1 MKPNGRLFRT
11 THLFSAIACAALFV
25 ILLPG
30 PVFGQ
35 ACTGGYCGSG
45 EGVGSETKVE
55 VHVTITVSP
64 ADAGI
69 VFVNGEE
76 PTSGVFKALQG
87 DVLELEAVPNSGYTF
102 AGWSDWFTESD
113 NTVEAPLYNHKTLT
127 ASFSRVAERPAPVE
141 SDDAT
146 VIGVPGNIT
155 ALDRSGN
162 ALSEVSVELR
172 LPRALPSSAVL
183 IGDVHLFK
191 PDGATFDPPLPIAL
205 SYDIDS
211 LPAGVAEEELSVAM
225 FDADSQDWILLP
237 SIVDSDGHIVMTE
250 VTHFSEFAV
259 VAPGLPGNTPL
270 ITPGFSFSSLVVTPG
285 DPYAGQDV
293 TVNVIASYAGFNA
306 QAHSRVFV
314 LLDGAVADETEI
326 VLSPGDQVA
335 VGLTVTPPDEGAH
348 TVEVNG
354 LVQTFAVAG
363 QAPASALSQA
373 VALADEGF
381 QPLETATPSL
391 LSRAG
396 PVALVVG
403 GLLILLLAGP
413 LIGGVRRRILRY
425 RYDL

>member
-1 MKPNGRLFRT
+1 MRANGSSYRA
-11 THLFSAIACAALFV
+11 THVFSAVALASLFV
-25 ILLPG
+25 ALLPG
-30 PVFGQ
+30 PVAGQ

-45 EGVGSETKVE
+45 EGLGSETKVE
-55 VHVTITVSP
+55 VHVSITMTP
-64 ADAGI
+64 DDAGI
-69 VFVNGEE
+69 VLVNGEE
-76 PTSGVFKALQG
+76 PVSGVFSALQG
-87 DVLELEAVPNSGYTF
+87 DVLALEAVPNDGYRF
-102 AGWSDWFTESD
+102 DGWSGWFSESD
-113 NTVEAPLYNHKTLT
+113 DTVEAPIYNHKTLT

-155 ALDRSGN
+155 ALDRRGN
-162 ALSEVSVELR
+162 ALNEVSVELR
-172 LPRALPSSAVL
+172 LPRALPSSAFL

-191 PDGATFDPPLPIAL
+191 PDGATFDPPLPISL
-205 SYDIDS
+205 PYDVDS
-211 LPAGVAEEELSVAM
+211 LPDGVVEEELSVAI
-225 FDADSQDWILLP
+225 FDPDSQDWTPLP
-237 SIVDSDGHIVMTE
+237 SIVDSDEHIVMTE

-259 VAPGLPGNTPL
+259 VAPAQPGETLL

-293 TVNVIASYAGFNA
+293 TVNVIASYVGFNA
-306 QAHSRVFV
+306 QARSRVFV

-335 VGLTVTPPDEGAH
+335 VGLTVRPSDEGSH

-354 LVQTFAVAG
+354 LAQTFTVAG

-373 VALADEGF
+373 VALADDGF
-381 QPLETATPSL
+381 KPLEAPAPSL

-396 PVALVVG
+396 PVALVAG
-403 GLLILLLAGP
+403 GLILLLLAGP
-413 LIGGVRRRILRY
+413 LIGGIRRRILRY